1 MKWIREHF
9 IKKALEKRG
18 KSTIKKNIPNYQN
31 IQTVCLIG
39 QHQSELE
46 EVGSLLIAELGSH
59 LSIHSYY
66 YEEKSEDPRSFS
78 YSDFSLFAKPEQK
91 VREFLTLRPDLIIF
105 TPEKEN
111 FFSIYLL
118 HLQPQPYAIGF
129 YSERLKPYLDLMLD
143 KEGKDTRSATEQLI
157 KYLKQ
162 IN

>member
-9 IKKALEKRG
+9 IKKALG
-18 KSTIKKNIPNYQN
+18 KPRKSSIKKNIPNYQD

-39 QHQSELE
+39 QHPGELE
-46 EVGSLLIAELGSH
+46 EVNGLLKEALGNH
-59 LSIHSYY
+59 LIIHPYFY
-66 YEEKSEDPRSFS
+66 DEKSEDPRSFS
-78 YSDFSLFAKPEQK
+78 YKDFSLFGKPEQK
-91 VREFLTLRPDLIIF
+91 LREFLTLRPDLIIF

-129 YSERLKPYLDLMLD
+129 YSERLRPYLDLMLD
-143 KEGKDTRSATEQLI
+143 KEGKDIRSATEQLI

>member
-1 MKWIREHF
+1 MKWIREYF
-9 IKKALEKRG
+9 IKKALG
-18 KSTIKKNIPNYQN
+18 KPAKSSFKKNIPNYQD
-31 IQTVCLIG
+31 IQTV
-39 QHQSELE
+39 
-46 EVGSLLIAELGSH
+46 VLIAQHPDEIAQVKDLLLDGLGNQ
-59 LSIHSYY
+59 LAIHSYFY
-66 YEEKSEDPRSFS
+66 DEKSEDPRSFS
-78 YSDFSLFAKPEQK
+78 FKDFSLFAKPEQK
-91 VREFLTLRPDLIIF
+91 LREFLTLRPDLIIF

-143 KEGKDTRSATEQLI
+143 KEGNDIRSATEQLI